1 MSTSHVI
8 GYCEIS
14 TVQDHPSP
22 LRDPATVYPSVP
34 AEAWSPY
41 RTIALDAGGKYQSQW
56 RGHIIRPA
64 GGQKGQVVL
73 VDTGMG
79 PGPHAHTG
87 RRGELL
93 DSLAAM
99 GVAPAAVN
107 AVVITHTH
115 GDHIG
120 WNVTWDG
127 ATPRPTFPRATY
139 YVARADWEHYSAV
152 TPRNEAFERQV
163 RPLEALGVLKL
174 VRGQVEIAPGIST
187 LPANGHTPG
196 HQCVEVRSGGNT
208 GVLTGDL
215 FHNVAQV
222 TEQAWCPTFDWNT
235 DLSTASR
242 RWVLWRALAEGWI
255 VFSGHLP
262 MGRSI
267 GRVVHRDG
275 KPSWDPV

>member
-1 MSTSHVI
+1 
-8 GYCEIS
+8 
-14 TVQDHPSP
+14 
-22 LRDPATVYPSVP
+22 
-34 AEAWSPY
+34 
-41 RTIALDAGGKYQSQW
+41 
-56 RGHIIRPA
+56 
-64 GGQKGQVVL
+64 
-73 VDTGMG
+73 
-79 PGPHAHTG
+79 
-87 RRGELL
+87 
-93 DSLAAM
+93 
-99 GVAPAAVN
+99 
-107 AVVITHTH
+107 VVITHTH